1 MSSMITAMWP
11 PSLLL
16 AGPLA
21 DMFGVRFWY
30 LVGGAGVIAVG
41 LAAFL
46 VPAIITSR
54 TTAQSGKRPG
64 PKPNPIFIQAV
75 SSPYSICT
83 GRTAACPYFCPGRDH
98 TFLRCSGSFPELA
111 CLRRHETQG
120 GGTWNR

>member
-46 VPAIITSR
+46 VPAIMHIEDYRSER
-54 TTAQSGKRPG
+54 ETAR
-64 PKPNPIFIQAV
+64 V
-75 SSPYSICT
+75 
-83 GRTAACPYFCPGRDH
+83 
-98 TFLRCSGSFPELA
+98 
-111 CLRRHETQG
+111 
-120 GGTWNR
+120 